1 MDFYILLAKFSFAL
15 LLLCAEMKVF
25 LQFEIL
31 FRGQHVGCWVRGDP
45 HRQPTPRKKDFTSI
59 SIGFLKANQTIE
71 RSVAGKIYTITLNLT
86 FFASPIRRRD
96 FDSSMTI
103 ETFIELKSQSGIFNS
118 NFIST
123 AQLRFSLHNF
133 RVN

>member
-45 HRQPTPRKKDFTSI
+45 HRQPTPRKRFHFDLDRLF
-59 SIGFLKANQTIE
+59 E
-71 RSVAGKIYTITLNLT
+71 GKSDNRAKRGWKNLHNYTQ
-86 FFASPIRRRD
+86 
-96 FDSSMTI
+96 FDL
-103 ETFIELKSQSGIFNS
+103 F
-118 NFIST
+118 
-123 AQLRFSLHNF
+123 RFSHPPT
-133 RVN
+133 